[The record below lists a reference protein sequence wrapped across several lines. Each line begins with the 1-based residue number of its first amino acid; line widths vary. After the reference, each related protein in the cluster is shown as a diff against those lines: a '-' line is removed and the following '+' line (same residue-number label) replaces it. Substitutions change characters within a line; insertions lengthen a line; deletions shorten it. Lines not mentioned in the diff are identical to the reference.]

1 MLFVTAL
8 LPVVIYIFV
17 VYQIDNFS
25 LISVKS
31 LLLLILSGMLT
42 ALVCFGLF
50 QLTGVMLS
58 ENQSDVLNPVM
69 EEIVKAIPLLWLA
82 TRKKIV
88 FFIDSVICG
97 AAVGGGFSILEN
109 LFYLLL
115 GDEMGIGTVLFRGLE
130 VALVHMGCGAIVAAG
145 LMLAVRITERS
156 RSRLGLK
163 KSDIGMSIF
172 LLLEAPVLHVFHNT
186 FHFVPLVQFIFVF
199 GTLGGLLMWTYYYDV
214 DMIHRWI
221 DKGLDKQLVL
231 LDSIKRGQL
240 DNTQTGIFLESIKKK
255 FPPEDFFDIICY
267 VELHVELSV
276 AAKSRVM
283 IRESGLVKELPLT
296 EDNKALILSQYEE
309 YKILEQRLGKA
320 ARITIAPIVK
330 YYPADYKALEDLR
343 TECKMS
349 SAMPSSGIYI
359 AQTRN

>member
-1 MLFVTAL
+1 MLFIAAL

-25 LISVKS
+25 LISVKR
-31 LLLLILSGMLT
+31 LLLLILCGMLT
-42 ALVCFGLF
+42 ALACFALF
-50 QLTGVMLS
+50 QLTEQILS
-58 ENQSDVLNPVM
+58 ESQSDSVNPII
-69 EEIVKAIPLLWLA
+69 EEIVKGIPLLYLA
-82 TRKKIV
+82 SRKKIV

-109 LFYLLL
+109 IFYLLL

-130 VALVHMGCGAIVAAG
+130 VALVHMGCSAIVAAG
-145 LMLAVRITERS
+145 LMLAVRIIERS

-163 KSDIGMSIF
+163 KSDIAMSVF

-186 FHFVPLVQFIFVF
+186 FHFMPLVQFFFVF

-214 DMIHRWI
+214 DMVHRWI
-221 DKGLDKQLVL
+221 DKGLDKQFAL
-231 LDSIKRGQL
+231 LDSIKSGQL
-240 DNTQTGIFLESIKKK
+240 DNTQTGIFLESIKEK

-267 VELHVELSV
+267 VQLHVELSV

-283 IRESGLVKELPLT
+283 VRESGLVKDLPLT
-296 EDNKALILSQYEE
+296 EENKTLILSQYEE
-309 YKILEQRLGKA
+309 YKLLEQRLGKA
-320 ARITIAPIVK
+320 ARMTIAPIVK

-343 TECKMS
+343 AECK
-349 SAMPSSGIYI
+349 
-359 AQTRN
+359 NH